1 MATTDTFTQFCKYVD
16 ETIFSEENKGEV
28 VAFIVDQT
36 FINDFCKEYHT
47 SEKDMLY
54 SARRT
59 LYRVAREPL
68 YARGMIALQVYAATK
83 RANSNGFTAVNY
95 NDRLVD
101 LLFIDYAEL
110 ERWYSD
116 YQDDMWQTYYNW
128 CHANNFIISKELR
141 PKPYQK
147 GRYVQYPLQE
157 ALRVFTTEALLS
169 FARAFVDHGL
179 TPEED
184 VSFKTFWE
192 IITWHALA
200 SYIDSNNASRIYYD
214 SSLRDDAMQQI
225 YNFFIRWDGEYRVAN
240 YSENKKT
247 APSHGND
254 LYLTQDYGNVEVRNN
269 NGKLIRGFSIES
281 LHYKTLTNKVYH
293 VPIRRKGVFIFQ
305 WDPVYQ
311 IWQETLCIE
320 EGSEGLALVF
330 PSEAPKSF
338 LFYNCET
345 VVYRPQ
351 LRVYRLT
358 KKTAPGFYSEKKTC
372 YLEGGLKIGRNQYL
386 VGAAPFLV
394 REKMETVRI
403 DKEMPRSKDKI
414 INLNYLGDG
423 PHTVSVPG
431 RKPIR
436 FELIK
441 PSLMDPEW
449 SNEFSQWH
457 IQKKDAIWKTES
469 VINGVSGMDFS
480 TICQSEIVDEDSP
493 SKAWAKIYGGKN
505 PQSNNIVIRTLT
517 NLRDYGEL

>member
-16 ETIFSEENKGEV
+16 EIIFSEENKGEV

-47 SEKDMLY
+47 KEGDLLI
-54 SARRT
+54 SAMRKRY
-59 LYRVAREPL
+59 LVARDPL
-68 YARGMIALQVYAATK
+68 YAKGMIALQVFAATK
-83 RANSNGFTAVNY
+83 RANSGGFSESNY

-101 LLFIDYAEL
+101 LLFVDYADL
-110 ERWYSD
+110 ENWYKD
-116 YQDDMWQTYYNW
+116 YQDRMWRTFYDW
-128 CHANNFIISKELR
+128 CDQNDFLVSKKCF
-141 PKPYQK
+141 PFPGK

-157 ALRVFTTEALLS
+157 ALRVFTTEALLN

-184 VSFKTFWE
+184 VSYKTFWE
-192 IITWHALA
+192 IITWSALD
-200 SYIDSNNASRIYYD
+200 SYIDSKNARRIYENP
-214 SSLRDDAMQQI
+214 SFIDDAKQQL
-225 YNFFIRWDGEYRVAN
+225 YNFFLRWDGEYRVAN
-240 YSENKKT
+240 YSVVNAK

-254 LYLTQDYGNVEVRNN
+254 VYLTQDYEDLEVRNDK
-269 NGKLIRGFSIES
+269 GKLIQSFSVEA
-281 LHYKTLTNKVYH
+281 LRYKTLTKKEYH
-293 VPIRRKGVFIFQ
+293 IPIRRKGIFIFQ

-311 IWQETLCIE
+311 VWQETLCVE
-320 EGSEGLALVF
+320 EGNDGVALVF
-330 PSEAPKSF
+330 PSEDPKSF
-338 LFYNCET
+338 LFYNCKT

-351 LRVYRLT
+351 LRVYQLT

-403 DKEMPRSKDKI
+403 DKEMPRSKDKK

-449 SNEFSQWH
+449 SDEFSQWH

-480 TICQSEIVDEDSP
+480 TICQSEIVDKDSP
-493 SKAWAKIYGGKN
+493 SKAWAKIYGGQN
-505 PQSNNIVIRTLT
+505 PQSYNIVIRTLT